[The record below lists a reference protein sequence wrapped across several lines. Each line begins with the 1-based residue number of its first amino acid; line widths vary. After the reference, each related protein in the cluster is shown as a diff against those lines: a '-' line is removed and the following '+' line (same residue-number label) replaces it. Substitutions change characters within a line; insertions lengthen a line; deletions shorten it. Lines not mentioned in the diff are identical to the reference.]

1 MLTTRWIFCFG
12 LFLSCFFVAGCS
24 RVLPEQD
31 IGTFS
36 WTHVEWVVVIT
47 WGQATWTWDLG
58 SSGSVAAAPEPLP
71 AYIDHELNGEDLQFE
86 RVLERTQAY
95 IRYQIS
101 YLSDG
106 LRISGIMNIPTG
118 SWSFPLV
125 ILNHGYIDPAVY
137 TNGRGLKREQDY
149 LARAWFAVL
158 HTDYRN
164 HAFSDT
170 DESLLNDEQHM
181 RTKKYGSDA
190 LNAVVAVQKALL
202 SGAPEL
208 SGVDA
213 ERVGMMGHSMGGGV
227 TMYSLVTHPEL
238 IDAAVLYAPVHSNE
252 FYNFNR
258 WLKQRLDAEW
268 YAQLQERVWDLTEVN
283 TFASFSP
290 ETYFDRITAPVQIY
304 FWTADESCPIEWWS
318 AIRDALLEK
327 NKQVELIEYVWEK
340 HEFTRERTSF
350 MEWVVLF
357 FTEQLEK

>member
-1 MLTTRWIFCFG
+1 MKTYKWIALVF
-12 LFLSCFFVAGCS
+12 SCFLVTGCS
-24 RVLPEQD
+24 TVLLEKD
-31 IGTFS
+31 SSIFS
-36 WTHVEWVVVIT
+36 WTQADVVVVV
-47 WGQATWTWDLG
+47 TWTEIVL
-58 SSGSVAAAPEPLP
+58 SETASGSWMLADVQQPLP
-71 AYIDHELNGEDLQFE
+71 SYIDHTLNGEDLQLE

-170 DESLLNDEQHM
+170 DTDLVTVDQHL
-181 RTKKYGSDA
+181 RTQKYGSDT
-190 LNAVVAVQKALL
+190 LNAIVAVQKAVL
-202 SGAPEL
+202 SGADEL
-208 SGVDA
+208 LWVDA
-213 ERVGMMGHSMGGGV
+213 DRVWMMWHSMGGGV
-227 TMYSLVTHPEL
+227 TMYALVTHPEL

-258 WLKQRLDAEW
+258 WLKQRLDTSW
-268 YAQLQERVWDLTEVN
+268 YTQLQDRLWDLTDIQ

-290 ETYFDRITAPVQIY
+290 ETYFNRVSAPVQIY
-304 FWTADESCPIEWWS
+304 FWTADESCPVERWR
-318 AIRDALLEK
+318 AIRDALVQHD
-327 NKQVELIEYVWEK
+327 KQVELIEYVWEK
-340 HEFTRERTSF
+340 HEFTTERQSF
-350 MEWVVLF
+350 MAWVVVF
-357 FTEQLEK
+357 FTEQLKK